1 VRADGRGGGRGG
13 EGGVGDV
20 EGGFGS
26 VVEQAGGGAAG
37 EHAAL
42 DLDDGGDVR
51 LPVEVGQFAGG
62 IKDGDGAAFI
72 AIAPLVVMA
81 VGAIVRRAGGGDALG
96 GLAQGRLVVLELD
109 DQAEAGLGGDLE
121 VFF

>member
-1 VRADGRGGGRGG
+1 MGADGRGGGGGG

-20 EGGFGS
+20 EGGFGG

-37 EHAAL
+37 EDAAF

-51 LPVEVGQFAGG
+51 LPVWIGQFAGG
-62 IKDGDGAAFI
+62 MKDGDGAAFI
-72 AIAPLVVMA
+72 AIAPFAVLA
-81 VGAIVRRAGGGDALG
+81 VGAIVRRGCGGDALG

-109 DQAEAGLGGDLE
+109 DQAEAGFGGDLE